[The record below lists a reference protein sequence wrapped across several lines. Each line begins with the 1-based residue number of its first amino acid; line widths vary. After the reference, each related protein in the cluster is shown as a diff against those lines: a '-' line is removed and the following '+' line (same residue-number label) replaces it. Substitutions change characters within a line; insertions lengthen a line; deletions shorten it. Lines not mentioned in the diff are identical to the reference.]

1 MNNLQLIE
9 KVLYYIDEHICEEL
23 TYERLAEV
31 FGYSSFHF
39 HKIFSS
45 VTELS
50 ITEYI
55 RKRRLT
61 IAHIMLC
68 ETTESVAD
76 ICYRAGFNSIQTF
89 HRVFKNTFGMQ
100 PLAARERQAKV
111 TYRSV
116 EEIITGYLKRIAVE
130 GVFSIEPRFEEREEF
145 VIAGYRKH
153 TRDGFDVIGES
164 WFELKSGLAAIERK
178 NKHTMYGFEDY
189 SEEFCSEPLSFY
201 YMAGVEVGKDTPLQD
216 GMYRKVVQKA
226 KYAVFTVNGNNANG
240 EIGEA
245 FKYIYFVWL
254 PNFEGYKKPHDWNKE
269 RELRAEASRVK
280 GFKGKRE
287 YPWVV
292 VYQGEVIGQIQLF
305 HFFNH
310 NTCAEV
316 GYFIKKTYWNLGI
329 NTKVLKAVCRFGIET
344 MGLERIEAF
353 VHHFPKPKPCE
364 ISCLYGQDCVFA
376 PLAKLCNFG
385 TVQMK
390 AA

>member
-1 MNNLQLIE
+1 MNVWQRYLVIHL
-9 KVLYYIDEHICEEL
+9 
-23 TYERLAEV
+23 
-31 FGYSSFHF
+31 F
-39 HKIFSS
+39 IFTISS

-55 RKRRLT
+55 RKRHLT
-61 IAHIMLC
+61 IAHKMLC

-100 PLAARERQAKV
+100 PLAARERQAKI

-145 VIAGYRKH
+145 YIFR
-153 TRDGFDVIGES
+153 R
-164 WFELKSGLAAIERK
+164 
-178 NKHTMYGFEDY
+178 
-189 SEEFCSEPLSFY
+189 
-201 YMAGVEVGKDTPLQD
+201 LQ
-216 GMYRKVVQKA
+216 
-226 KYAVFTVNGNNANG
+226 
-240 EIGEA
+240 
-245 FKYIYFVWL
+245 
-254 PNFEGYKKPHDWNKE
+254 KPHDWNKE

-292 VYQGEVIGQIQLF
+292 AYQGEVIGQIQLF

-364 ISCLYGQDCVFA
+364 IGCLYGQDCVFA

-385 TVQMK
+385 TAQMK